1 MAVIAPFQ
9 RGLDSIYARIGVAV
23 TYTPLAGS
31 ASAPVAVL
39 SFESE
44 DRPDGLNNQVTDKTP
59 VASIRRSE
67 VDLPKKGD
75 RIATSGGDTY
85 QVVSVREQSDIETK
99 LNLMV
104 VR

>member
-1 MAVIAPFQ
+1 MAVTAPFQ
-9 RGLDSIYARIGVAV
+9 RGLDSIYGRIGVVV
-23 TYTPLAGS
+23 TYTPLTGV
-31 ASAPVAVL
+31 ASSPVAIL

-44 DRPDGLNNQVTDKTP
+44 DRADGLSNQITDKSP
-59 VASIRRSE
+59 IASIRRSE

-75 RIATSGGDTY
+75 RLAVSGSDTY
-85 QVVSVREQSDIETK
+85 QVVSIREQSDIETK